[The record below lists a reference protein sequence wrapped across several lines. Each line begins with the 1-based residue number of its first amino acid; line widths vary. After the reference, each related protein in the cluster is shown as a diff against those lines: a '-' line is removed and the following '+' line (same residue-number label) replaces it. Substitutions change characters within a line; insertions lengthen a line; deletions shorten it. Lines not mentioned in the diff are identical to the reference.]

1 MCLCPACHRLCLV
14 SAEVI
19 QNQMDAT
26 LRPVGQH
33 HFLEKGAAVDT
44 LLAGGSTP
52 ERLSC
57 LRTERC
63 EELQGPRLSSV
74 SVGPTRRAPSPPWS
88 PSRHGLEWPQL
99 VETNDRTIGGRVPIQ
114 TNYGVFFTSK
124 SGSVLW
130 HQVWPVRNRKPCR
143 WRMRRIVSR
152 LNVGRA
158 FSTCRYSSNLARDQL
173 VNPSPSSRG
182 HEVAASITTVSACGS
197 YSRGRPLRRRPNTV
211 GIPSSWK
218 RLIQR
223 CALV

>member
-1 MCLCPACHRLCLV
+1 MFIQVSDTPEQSLLNVVWGFIVGVVEGRSGQGGKVGLDEIEPRAVGGQPVKEDSIRMCLCPACHRLCLV

-74 SVGPTRRAPSPPWS
+74 SVGPMRRAPSPPWS

-114 TNYGVFFTSK
+114 TNYGVF
-124 SGSVLW
+124 
-130 HQVWPVRNRKPCR
+130 
-143 WRMRRIVSR
+143 
-152 LNVGRA
+152 
-158 FSTCRYSSNLARDQL
+158 
-173 VNPSPSSRG
+173 
-182 HEVAASITTVSACGS
+182 
-197 YSRGRPLRRRPNTV
+197 LRRSPDPYSGTRFGP
-211 GIPSSWK
+211 
-218 RLIQR
+218 
-223 CALV
+223 